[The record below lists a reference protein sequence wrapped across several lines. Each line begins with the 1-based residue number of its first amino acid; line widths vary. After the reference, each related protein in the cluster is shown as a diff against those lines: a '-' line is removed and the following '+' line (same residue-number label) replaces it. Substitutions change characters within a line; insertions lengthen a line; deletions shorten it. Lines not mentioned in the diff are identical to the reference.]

1 MRAIVMTIPALLA
14 LTFAA
19 GAEEQEAA
27 TCPDAVS
34 TVDIVECLGELYEE
48 QDARLNTAYRAAI
61 EPLEGERRT
70 QLRDAQR
77 AWVAFRDANCLF
89 YRSGEGTI
97 AAIEGN
103 SCMVE
108 VTRARAE
115 ELERMSKPDL

>member
-1 MRAIVMTIPALLA
+1 MRAIVMTIPALLT

-19 GAEEQEAA
+19 SAQDEEAQ

-34 TVDIVECLGELYEE
+34 TVDIVECLGELYEDE
-48 QDARLNTAYRAAI
+48 DARLNAASRAAI
-61 EPLEGERRT
+61 EPLDGDRRT

-103 SCMVE
+103 SCMVD
-108 VTRARAE
+108 VTRTRAD
-115 ELERMSKPDL
+115 ELEGLSRD

>member
-14 LTFAA
+14 FTVPGFAQD
-19 GAEEQEAA
+19 EEEA
-27 TCPDAVS
+27 TCPDAV
-34 TVDIVECLGELYEE
+34 TTIEIVECLGEIHEE
-48 QDARLNTAYRAAI
+48 QDTRLNAAYRAAI

-77 AWVAFRDANCLF
+77 AWGAFRDANCLF

-97 AAIEGN
+97 AAIEGT

-108 VTRARAE
+108 TTRARAD
-115 ELERMSKPDL
+115 ELERLSSN

>member
-1 MRAIVMTIPALLA
+1 MRAIVMTIPALLT

-19 GAEEQEAA
+19 SAQDEEAQ
-27 TCPDAVS
+27 TCPDAVT
-34 TVDIVECLGELYEE
+34 TVYIVECLGEIYEE

-61 EPLEGERRT
+61 EPLEGDRRT

-77 AWVAFRDANCLF
+77 AWVAFRDANCMF

-108 VTRARAE
+108 VTRSRAD
-115 ELERMSKPDL
+115 ELEGIREN

>member
-14 LTFAA
+14 FAFAA
-19 GAEEQEAA
+19 GAEEQDAE

-34 TVDIVECLGELYEE
+34 TVDIVECLGDLYEDE
-48 QDARLNTAYRAAI
+48 DMRLNTAYRAAI

-89 YRSGEGTI
+89 YRAGEGTI

-108 VTRARAE
+108 TTRARAD
-115 ELERMSKPDL
+115 ELEQLREP